1 MEEELFKRMTSTAT
15 RPSKHRKAI
24 FSCGASGVG
33 KTTGKDSFLKEAGVK
48 TSFVYI
54 SLDKIRMITG
64 DNTKAQSMLDYILKK
79 TISSGYSFFWDGTCR
94 NKIQNIE
101 IIKALKRKG
110 YKIIFAM
117 TYAKLETVL
126 DRVAQRIHQQTP
138 ESVVHDIYR
147 SMQRNAEVY
156 MDLSEIDEMYL
167 YNNEKTSELIFY
179 KDKKHIQCIHP
190 EMEFYFD
197 VSKYCV

>member
-64 DNTKAQSMLDYILKK
+64 DNKTAQTMLNYIVEK
-79 TISSGYSFFWDGTCR
+79 TISSGYSFFWDATCR
-94 NKIQNIE
+94 NKKE
-101 IIKALKRKG
+101 ITETMKTLKEKG
-110 YKIIFAM
+110 YKIILAM
-117 TYAKLETVL
+117 TYSKLKTVL
-126 DRVAQRIHQQTP
+126 DRVAQRIHQETP
-138 ESVVHDIYR
+138 ESVVRDIYQH
-147 SMQRNAEVY
+147 MQKNAEVY